1 METLSRGYPVEKRT
15 RILGRRHVWGLYDE
29 DNERLLIRR
38 GFTPDQQRQ
47 TLIHEGIHA
56 LYPPDDYPHAT
67 EDAVETRALQI
78 DAKLTRKGKRRFASF
93 IPSD

>member
-1 METLSRGYPVEKRT
+1 M
-15 RILGRRHVWGLYDE
+15 GRRNLWGLYDE

-38 GFTPDQQRQ
+38 GLTADQQRQ

-67 EDAVETRALQI
+67 EDAVEKRALEI
-78 DAKLTRKGKRRFASF
+78 DARLSKNTRKRFASF
-93 IPSD
+93 IPED